1 MNIRMITTLLAT
13 ALLSSV
19 SAQVSLTGSKDLAK
33 QHWKSSGGL
42 NISQE
47 KDVII
52 FDDQSDY
59 DSVSLSQELPKNML
73 KKILKDG
80 LELTFTS
87 RISEAN
93 PSGTGIEI
101 NVVNGF
107 RLVLMLSNYQNKQ
120 NISFW
125 DYEAKKSRGHQIKT
139 RRFVNYRVLWT
150 PADGGKVSVFV
161 NGKEVITK
169 SSVSHPTN
177 QPSSIT
183 IGGFLNASKA
193 RMGKLELKDLELK
206 VLPSP

>member
-1 MNIRMITTLLAT
+1 MNIRMTTILLMCTLLA
-13 ALLSSV
+13 SV
-19 SAQVSLTGSKDLAK
+19 SAQVTLSGSKDLAK
-33 QHWKSSGGL
+33 QHWKTSGGL
-42 NISQE
+42 NVSQD

-52 FDDQSDY
+52 LDDQSDY
-59 DSVSLSQELPKNML
+59 DSISLYQELPKSML

-87 RISEAN
+87 RISEAH

-139 RRFVNYRVLWT
+139 SSFVNYRVLWT

-161 NGKEVITK
+161 NGKQVITK

-177 QPSSIT
+177 HSSRIT
-183 IGGFLNASKA
+183 IGGLSTSKA
-193 RMGKLELKDLELK
+193 RMGKLELKNLELK